1 MRFTPMDIT
10 NRTFSRSVRGY
21 DPDEVKNFLQLISED
36 LEALI
41 TEHTELKKELE
52 HRREQLSDLRERE
65 RILKDTMVLAQE
77 TKEQV
82 QKNAMKE
89 GEIIVRESELQAER
103 IVANAYE
110 RVSEI
115 QIEIDDLIR
124 TRTSLRKELESLI
137 DKTTTFLSSLKDEA
151 EETDS

>member
-1 MRFTPMDIT
+1 MDIT